1 MARSQAKQVDFSQR
15 QERSPVTQRPWL
27 RSSYGLGWNHL
38 SLVHK
43 RIPSL
48 QTPELQPLQHIIEIN
63 LSPSALVECRADGRL
78 YQPSVGY
85 GAMMLAPAAGCY
97 QMANLA
103 EMESMSI
110 ALDQDF
116 VARTAYEFL
125 DAGQVELKLTMGT
138 FDPLVYGI
146 GMALKTEMEL
156 GAATSGLYIDSLANT
171 LATHLLRQYASRSV
185 VQMASGEPL
194 RRHDFVPVIEYIE
207 ASLEQPIEL
216 EELAQIAGMSRF
228 HFCRLFKA
236 AIGVTPHQF
245 VIRRRVER
253 AKQLL
258 GKSGLSIAEVAVA
271 CGFAN
276 QDHLTRYFKREMRV
290 TPGVFRRGSQ

>member
-1 MARSQAKQVDFSQR
+1 MSQSPATPVDFSQP
-15 QERSPVTQRPWL
+15 QDRSPVTQRPWL
-27 RSSYGLGWNHL
+27 KSSGGLGWNHL

-63 LSPSALVECRADGRL
+63 LSPSAQVECRADGRL

-85 GAMMLAPAAGCY
+85 GAMLLAPAAGCY
-97 QMANLA
+97 QMANLG

-110 ALDQDF
+110 ALDREF

-125 DAGQVELKLTMGT
+125 AVGQVELMLTMGT

-146 GMALKTEMEL
+146 GMSLKAEL
-156 GAATSGLYIDSLANT
+156 ESSASAASLYIDSLANT
-171 LATHLLRQYASRSV
+171 LATHLLRRYASRSV
-185 VQMASGEPL
+185 ARMEPGAGL
-194 RRHDFVPVIEYIE
+194 QRHDFVPVIDYIE
-207 ASLEQPIEL
+207 ASLEQAIEL

-228 HFCRLFKA
+228 YFCRLFKA
-236 AIGVTPHQF
+236 TIGLTPHQF

-253 AKQLL
+253 AKNLL
-258 GKSGLSIAEVAVA
+258 RQSRLSIAEIAVA

-290 TPGVFRRGSQ
+290 TPGAFRRGSQ